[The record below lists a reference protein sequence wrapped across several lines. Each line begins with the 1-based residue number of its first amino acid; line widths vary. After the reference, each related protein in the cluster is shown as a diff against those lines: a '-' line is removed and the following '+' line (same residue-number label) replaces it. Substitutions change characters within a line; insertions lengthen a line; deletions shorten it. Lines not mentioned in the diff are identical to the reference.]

1 MKSELAKWRSQLRL
15 ADRPDEYE
23 SKRLL
28 ASLGLNVPEGLR
40 STSGLLDQPPSFKGP
55 YVLKV
60 CSPDVMHKSD
70 VRGVYLNLNRDRLA
84 LAMRE
89 LAAAFPKS
97 PLLIEQMVESTGPE
111 IIAGGLMDP
120 SLGPAVMVG
129 TGGILTEIT
138 PDVAFR
144 LAPLDVQ
151 EAHRMLR
158 ELRIYPVFEGYRGL
172 NLEATGLVRLLVTI
186 SRMIAAWGRNF
197 DQLDL
202 NPIVWTGREWMIL
215 DAKLVLAP
223 PPERTMEDVVR

>member
-1 MKSELAKWRSQLRL
+1 
-15 ADRPDEYE
+15 
-23 SKRLL
+23 
-28 ASLGLNVPEGLR
+28 
-40 STSGLLDQPPSFKGP
+40 
-55 YVLKV
+55 
-60 CSPDVMHKSD
+60 
-70 VRGVYLNLNRDRLA
+70 
-84 LAMRE
+84 
-89 LAAAFPKS
+89 
-97 PLLIEQMVESTGPE
+97 
-111 IIAGGLMDP
+111 
-120 SLGPAVMVG
+120 
-129 TGGILTEIT
+129 
-138 PDVAFR
+138 VAFR

>member
-1 MKSELAKWRSQLRL
+1 MKSKLAEWRSRLRL

-28 ASLGLNVPEGLR
+28 ASLGLKVPDGLR
-40 STSGLLDQPPSFKGP
+40 LISGDLDNPPSFKGP
-55 YVLKV
+55 YALKV
-60 CSPDVMHKSD
+60 CSPDIMHKTD
-70 VRGVYLNLNRDRLA
+70 VQGVYLNLDRDA
-84 LAMRE
+84 LGVAVHD
-89 LAAAFPKS
+89 LSAAFPET
-97 PLLIEQMVESTGPE
+97 PLLVERMVESTGPE

-129 TGGILTEIT
+129 TGGILTEIA

-144 LAPLDVQ
+144 LAPLDRP

-172 NLEATGLVRLLVTI
+172 DLDAAGLVRLIVTV
-186 SRMIAAWGRNF
+186 SRMAAAWGPCF

-202 NPIVWTGREWMIL
+202 NPIVWNGQAWMIL
-215 DAKLVLAP
+215 DAKLVLQ
-223 PPERTMEDVVR
+223 RTA

>member
-1 MKSELAKWRSQLRL
+1 MKVELAKWRSQLCR

-40 STSGLLDQPPSFKGP
+40 STSGTLDQPPPFKGP

-70 VRGVYLNLNRDRLA
+70 VRGVYLNLDRDA
-84 LAMRE
+84 LAVAVRE
-89 LAAAFPKS
+89 LAAAFPGTA
-97 PLLIEQMVESTGPE
+97 LLVEQMVASTGPE

-129 TGGILTEIT
+129 TGGVLTEIT

-144 LAPLDVQ
+144 LAPLDAP
-151 EAHRMLR
+151 EAHRMLK
-158 ELRIYPVFEGYRGL
+158 ELRLYPVFEGYRGL
-172 NLEATGLVRLLVTI
+172 NLDAAGLVHLLVTV
-186 SRMIAAWGRNF
+186 SRMIAAWGRFF

-202 NPIVWTGREWMIL
+202 NPIVWTGRKWMIL
-215 DAKLVLAP
+215 DAKLVFQTAA
-223 PPERTMEDVVR
+223 

>member
-1 MKSELAKWRSQLRL
+1 MKSKLAQWRSRLRRV
-15 ADRPDEYE
+15 DRPDEYE

-40 STSGLLDQPPSFKGP
+40 SASGPLDQPPPFKGP
-55 YVLKV
+55 YALKV

-70 VRGVYLNLNRDRLA
+70 VRGVCLNLDRDALDAAMHDLA
-84 LAMRE
+84 I
-89 LAAAFPKS
+89 AFPVA
-97 PLLIEQMVESTGPE
+97 PLLVEQMVESTGPE

-144 LAPLDVQ
+144 LAPLDTH
-151 EAHRMLR
+151 EAHRMLK
-158 ELRIYPVFEGYRGL
+158 ELRIHPVFEGYRGL
-172 NLEATGLVRLLVTI
+172 NLDAAGLVRLLVTV
-186 SRMIAAWGRNF
+186 SRMIAAWDMCF

-202 NPIVWTGREWMIL
+202 NPIVWTGREWVIL
-215 DAKLVLAP
+215 DAKLVL
-223 PPERTMEDVVR
+223 RTAA